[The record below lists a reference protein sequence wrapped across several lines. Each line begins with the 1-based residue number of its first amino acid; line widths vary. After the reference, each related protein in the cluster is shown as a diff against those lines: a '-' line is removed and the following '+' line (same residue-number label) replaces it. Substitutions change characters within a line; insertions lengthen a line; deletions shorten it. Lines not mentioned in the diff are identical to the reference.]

1 MTILITGVAGFIGNN
16 FCQKLA
22 KNKKLKI
29 VGIDSFNNYY
39 PVKIKKQRI
48 KKIINNKNIK
58 FYQINIKDKKKLSNL
73 FKKYKFKEVYN
84 FAAQAGVRYSEINP
98 VAYIDSISQDL

>member
-48 KKIINNKNIK
+48 KKLLIIRILNFIK
-58 FYQINIKDKKKLSNL
+58 
-73 FKKYKFKEVYN
+73 
-84 FAAQAGVRYSEINP
+84 
-98 VAYIDSISQDL
+98 